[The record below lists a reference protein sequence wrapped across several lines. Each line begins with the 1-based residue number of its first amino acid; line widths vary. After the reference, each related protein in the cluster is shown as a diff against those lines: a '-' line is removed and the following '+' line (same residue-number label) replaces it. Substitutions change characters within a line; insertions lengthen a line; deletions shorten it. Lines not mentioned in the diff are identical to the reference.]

1 MRRRDFIALLSA
13 AAIVCP
19 RAVIAQPTDRIRR
32 IGVLMGLAETDPQQ
46 QLEVVALTREL
57 QKLGWVD
64 GRNVRIDYR
73 WGAGDTYRM
82 WESAKELVRLQPD
95 VIVAHTTPAVAAL
108 AQETRT
114 IPIVFVLVSD
124 PVGSGFAESWSR
136 PAGNITGFTNF
147 ESPMAGKWL
156 EALRQA
162 APQITQ
168 VALLFNPETAP
179 GGGAVFLQPIEKAA
193 PAVALKWMGAP
204 VRNSNQI
211 ETIAG
216 VLGRHGSTGIL
227 VVPDIFTTTH
237 RELIISLALR
247 HRLPAI
253 YAYRYFV
260 ADGGLMS
267 YGMDP
272 ADQCRQAASYVG
284 RILRGATPAELPIQ
298 APTKFELVLNL
309 KTAKA
314 LGLTIPATLLAR
326 ADEVIE

>member
-124 PVGSGFAESWSR
+124 PVGSGFVESWSR

-147 ESPMAGKWL
+147 ESPMAGSGWRRSGRQHPRSRKLPFYSIRKRRL
-156 EALRQA
+156 EAGLFSCNQSRRLLLR
-162 APQITQ
+162 
-168 VALLFNPETAP
+168 
-179 GGGAVFLQPIEKAA
+179 
-193 PAVALKWMGAP
+193 
-204 VRNSNQI
+204 
-211 ETIAG
+211 
-216 VLGRHGSTGIL
+216 
-227 VVPDIFTTTH
+227 
-237 RELIISLALR
+237 LR
-247 HRLPAI
+247 
-253 YAYRYFV
+253 
-260 ADGGLMS
+260 
-267 YGMDP
+267 
-272 ADQCRQAASYVG
+272 
-284 RILRGATPAELPIQ
+284 
-298 APTKFELVLNL
+298 
-309 KTAKA
+309 
-314 LGLTIPATLLAR
+314 
-326 ADEVIE
+326 